1 MIFDQGSICG
11 QNIEFIAKQSGNT
24 RYSVMNMSPIEVANS
39 MSYFPTPKDS
49 LWKVTC
55 LMELLEVRD
64 GDLQIG
70 DDQDEGG
77 FSKEEI
83 QTLIN
88 FISTN

>member
-39 MSYFPTPKDS
+39 MNYFPTPKDC
-49 LWKVTC
+49 LGKVTC

-70 DDQDEGG
+70 EGG